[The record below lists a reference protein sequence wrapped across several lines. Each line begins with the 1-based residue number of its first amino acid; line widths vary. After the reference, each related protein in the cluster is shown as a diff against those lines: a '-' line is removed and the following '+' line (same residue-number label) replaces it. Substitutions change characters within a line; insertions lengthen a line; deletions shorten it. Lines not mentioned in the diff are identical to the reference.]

1 MKEISSKISASV
13 FSEHK
18 TQVKQAINK
27 AVEDTLKRQKP
38 TIERFIAEMSKWDI
52 IVELENTNKPRGL
65 YSWNTF

>member
-38 TIERFIAEMSKWDI
+38 TIERFIAEMSK
-52 IVELENTNKPRGL
+52 
-65 YSWNTF
+65 